1 VRATVRVA
9 TLVRRFPELSET
21 FILNQITGVLDQ
33 GVDLEVFAWGSGD
46 LSTAHPDV
54 EAYSLMRRVRY
65 IQAPAERIPRVVQTA
80 SALLKGRAWLRPA
93 VIARSLGSH
102 RHDRSS
108 SSLFL
113 LHAAASFLSGPPHD
127 LMHCQFGRL
136 GLTGLALRK
145 VGAFQGRIVVA
156 FRGSDLSRH
165 RETEGYEALF
175 REGDL
180 FLPVCDAF
188 RTRLVSMGCDPARIR
203 VHHSG
208 IDLRRFTVG
217 PRVRQPS
224 EPFRLITIARLV
236 EKKGVEYAIRA
247 VGELVREGH
256 SVEYIVIGEGPL
268 REELER
274 LAGELG
280 LQAEVRFL
288 GPRDHDDV
296 IRHLEASHVLLAP
309 SVTAESGDQEGI
321 PNVLKEAMATG
332 IPVVS
337 TYHSGIPELV
347 EDGVS
352 GFLVPERT
360 VEPLADRLRFLV
372 DHPDRWGSMGQA
384 GRARVEAAFDSRR
397 LSGELVQLYREL
409 LSPGPRSETGRAMRP

>member
-1 VRATVRVA
+1 MRVA
-9 TLVRRFPELSET
+9 ALVRRFPELSET
-21 FILNQITGVLDQ
+21 FILNQITGVLDE
-33 GVDLEVFAWGSGD
+33 GVDLEIFAWGPGD

-54 EAYSLMRRVRY
+54 EAYDLMGRVRY
-65 IQAPAERIPRVVQTA
+65 IQPPARRIARVVQTA
-80 SALLKGRAWLRPA
+80 SAVAQGGAWRRPA
-93 VIARSLGSH
+93 VIARSLGPH
-102 RHDRSS
+102 RDDRSS

-113 LHAAASFLSGPPHD
+113 LHAAARVLSGPPHD

-136 GLTGLALRK
+136 GLTGLALRR
-145 VGAFQGRIVVA
+145 VGAFPGRIVVA

-165 RETEGYEALF
+165 RETKGYEALF

-188 RTRLVSMGCDPARIR
+188 RTRLVSMGCDPARVR

-208 IDLRRFTVG
+208 IDLRRFTLR
-217 PRVRQPS
+217 PRVRQPD
-224 EPFRLITIARLV
+224 EPLRLITIARLV

-247 VGELVREGH
+247 VGELVAEGQA
-256 SVEYIVIGEGPL
+256 VEYAIIGEGPL

-280 LQAEVRFL
+280 LQAVARFL
-288 GPRDHDDV
+288 GPRDHDEV
-296 IRHLEASHVLLAP
+296 IRRLEASHVLLGP

-337 TYHSGIPELV
+337 THHSGIPELV

-352 GFLVPERT
+352 GFLVPERS
-360 VEPLADRLRFLV
+360 VEPLAERIRFLA

-384 GRARVEAAFDSRR
+384 GRVRVEAAFDSRR

-409 LSPGPRSETGRAMRP
+409 LSPRPAE